1 MNNNVMT
8 SREAQAARNELFSL
22 LVQRAGMTT
31 KRFIET
37 TKNDFVADNLDL
49 LTPSEK
55 EKYQAMG
62 FVL

>member
-37 TKNDFVADNLDL
+37 AKNDFVADNLDL